1 MRSFMSNVCLPKS
14 TSPYSKFPKSLSTK
28 RVTLKLNAPNF
39 IANFNIFRIV
49 KKIGNRPETK
59 SFEASSNLSRRWP
72 SLTTTFMDSKLMET
86 QNEGIE

>member
-1 MRSFMSNVCLPKS
+1 MLTKIHF
-14 TSPYSKFPKSLSTK
+14 SLFQVSQVTI

-39 IANFNIFRIV
+39 IANLNIFRIV

-72 SLTTTFMDSKLMET
+72 SLTTTFMDSELMET